1 MTCREFASFMLE
13 YLTGELSPETLAKFE
28 WHLSRCRNCT
38 EYLAQYRA
46 TIAAGKVA
54 YQDLEAD
61 VPDEVPEDLVRAI
74 LSSWR
79 R

>member
-13 YLTGELSPETLAKFE
+13 YLTGELSPDTRAHFE

-46 TIAAGKVA
+46 TIAAGKAA
-54 YQDLEAD
+54 YADLDAA
-61 VPDEVPEDLVRAI
+61 VPDEVPDDLVQAI
-74 LSSWR
+74 LASWR